1 MVSLTFASVILCPVK
16 AAVSIVNDLITE
28 ATAPPVFFVP
38 EYASATVLEST
49 LTKSL
54 PAAETVSCCNV
65 VPADT
70 APVELI
76 VTVVIDP
83 PAALV

>member
-1 MVSLTFASVILCPVK
+1 MIVCPVTD
-16 AAVSIVNDLITE
+16 ATSIVNDLITV
-28 ATAPPVFFVP
+28 ATAPPVFIVP

-76 VTVVIDP
+76 VTVAIAP